1 MNSPENASLAV
12 KSLMPAPDAQP
23 PALTASDVFGSEA
36 DPLVKCIRQRFAPDV
51 ADRLIAGLSAQR
63 ATTLRANTLRATPAE
78 VASALDA
85 ASIPW
90 SKPAFYADA
99 FITAPGSEPKLR
111 ALDLYQQGRI
121 YLQSLSAMLPALA
134 LAPKPGENILDMAAA
149 PGGKTCQIAALSGN
163 QTLITACEKNPIRA
177 QKLRHNLDVQ
187 GVARCNVME
196 CDARNLDEFFTF
208 DKVLLDAP
216 CSGSGTVHLGNNTHA
231 FTEELLS
238 RSVKV
243 QRALLRK
250 ALSIV
255 RPGGIVVYATCSVLP
270 EENELLIESVL
281 NPPRE
286 TPPAPKP
293 KQRRKKGQRAR
304 QVPLAPLHAEVVALP
319 PDLLAGVP
327 LAPCTLEGAA
337 CVMPTELYEGF
348 FLAVLKRTK

>member
-1 MNSPENASLAV
+1 MNLPENT
-12 KSLMPAPDAQP
+12 PAI
-23 PALTASDVFGSEA
+23 EK
-36 DPLVKCIRQRFAPDV
+36 DPLVKRVCQRFAPDV
-51 ADRLIAGLSAQR
+51 ADRLIVGLSAQR

-85 ASIPW
+85 ANIPW

-216 CSGSGTVHLGNNTHA
+216 CSGSGTAKLSEDGKHS

-238 RSVKV
+238 RSVKT

-255 RPGGIVVYATCSVLP
+255 RPSGIVVYATCSVLP

-286 TPPAPKP
+286 TSPAPKP

-304 QVPLAPLHAEVVALP
+304 QVPLVPLHAEVVPLP

-327 LAPCTLEGAA
+327 LAPCALEGAA